1 MAAPITC
8 LRMNHL
14 NAVVDGYDAS
24 VGRLTD
30 LYGAQVIMDMPRDEW
45 HACLIV
51 FGGAVIFELF
61 APHDDLLHARFG
73 PHYVG
78 VEYQVTDV
86 EVAREAIVGR
96 GGRVLRELGVAFH
109 AHPAE
114 CLGVAWEFYGESFHS
129 VPPPTP
135 YLEPIRPV
143 SSWRDEHP
151 LGCVGLKRYSLAV
164 ADMDVAR
171 EFLEGVVDGA
181 LLYEEQRPAI
191 GAKAVGIRL
200 ADTTVELL
208 APLEDGVLSRH
219 VAHWGDGIRSTV
231 FQVKDLDVAID
242 YFKTKSVELVPG
254 DAPGTLAIRPQDNA
268 GILFEFC
275 E

>member
-8 LRMNHL
+8 LSMNHL
-14 NAVVDGYDAS
+14 NAVVDDYDES
-24 VGRLTD
+24 VTRFTE
-30 LYGAQVIMDMPRDEW
+30 LYGAQVIMDMRRDEW

-73 PHYVG
+73 PYYVG

-86 EVAREAIVGR
+86 EAARQAIIAL

-114 CLGVAWEFYGESFHS
+114 CYGVAWEFYGESFHA

-143 SSWRDEHP
+143 SYWADGHP
-151 LGCVGLKRYSLAV
+151 LGCIGLKRYSLAV
-164 ADMDVAR
+164 EDLDAAR
-171 EFLEGVVDGA
+171 GFLEGVVNGA
-181 LLYEEQRPAI
+181 FLYEADRPAI
-191 GAKAVGIRL
+191 GARAVGVTL
-200 ADTTVELL
+200 ADTVVELL
-208 APLEDGVLSRH
+208 APTGEGVIRRH
-219 VAHWGDGIRSTV
+219 VARWGDGIRSTV
-231 FQVKDLDVAID
+231 FQVKDLKGARA
-242 YFKTKSVELVPG
+242 YFRAKGVELIAG
-254 DAPGTLAIRPQDNA
+254 DAPDTLAIRPEDNC

>member
-1 MAAPITC
+1 
-8 LRMNHL
+8 MNHI
-14 NAVVDGYDAS
+14 NAVVDGYDES
-24 VGRLTD
+24 VARFSD

-86 EVAREAIVGR
+86 DAAREAIIAR

-114 CLGVAWEFYGESFHS
+114 CHGVAWEFYGDSFHAL
-129 VPPPTP
+129 PPPVA

-143 SSWRDEHP
+143 SYWSEDHP
-151 LGCVGLKRYSLAV
+151 LGSTGLKRYSLAV
-164 ADMDVAR
+164 EDMDAAR
-171 EFLEGVVDGA
+171 GFLEGVLNGS
-181 LLYEEQRPAI
+181 LLYQEDRPAI
-191 GAKAVGIRL
+191 GAQAVGVTL
-200 ADTTVELL
+200 ADTVVELL
-208 APLEDGVLSRH
+208 APTREGLISRH
-219 VAHWGDGIRSTV
+219 VARWGDGIRSTV
-231 FQVKDLDVAID
+231 FQVKDLEVART
-242 YFKTKSVELVPG
+242 YFKGKGVELVAG
-254 DAPGTLAIRPQDNA
+254 DGPDTLAIRPQDNC